1 MAVSPDAQTLLHLF
15 AFVGR
20 ALFRGL
26 EKQGGLGVYE
36 MVARENPL
44 FTLLA
49 QHHLPGWLAERQA
62 GTGPDTG
69 DLSGLLRSNA

>member
-1 MAVSPDAQTLLHLF
+1 
-15 AFVGR
+15 
-20 ALFRGL
+20 
-26 EKQGGLGVYE
+26 

-62 GTGPDTG
+62 GAGPDTG